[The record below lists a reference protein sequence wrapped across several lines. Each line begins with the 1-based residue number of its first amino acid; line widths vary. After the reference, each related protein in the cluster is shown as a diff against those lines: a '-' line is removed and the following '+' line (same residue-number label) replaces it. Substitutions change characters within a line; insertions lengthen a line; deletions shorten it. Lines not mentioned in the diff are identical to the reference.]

1 MGIAL
6 RELRRNPGRFGV
18 ATVTLTLIAM
28 LLIFLG
34 ALLDGLLRSI
44 TGGYLAQPGQL
55 VVLSSDANSVLS
67 GSVLPAETR
76 EEVVAT
82 LPEGA
87 EVGGFSTLTVG
98 ARLES
103 ADERD
108 LTGVTLYGVE
118 LAPSGVPL
126 DELSDGEV
134 WADHDLPF
142 TAGDVLLLGPAQV
155 EVTVA
160 GISDD
165 GASPSEG
172 GLWTSPLTWNEV
184 QAASRPGAALPE
196 GASQGLV
203 VSLPD
208 GDTLSGDDLAALAA
222 EVDDATGTT
231 ASLTTQEAA
240 NAIPGVAE
248 QQTTFAQIQIVTL
261 AIALLVVALFFA
273 LLTVERT
280 GLYGVLKAMGS
291 RTSRIFAG
299 VVLQAFVVTM
309 IAGAIGSALVLAAG
323 YFIPPGSV
331 PFALSPGLFLT
342 SAGSLALAAII
353 GSAFSLRRVLAIDPA
368 AAIGGDA

>member
-1 MGIAL
+1 MGLAL

-44 TGGYLAQPGQL
+44 TGGYLAQPGDV
-55 VVLSSDANSVLS
+55 VVLSADSGDVLS
-67 GSVLPAETR
+67 GSVVSADARSDVE
-76 EEVVAT
+76 AG

-87 EVGGFSTLTVG
+87 EVGAFNSLTVG

-108 LTGVTLYGVE
+108 LNATTLYGVE
-118 LAPSGVPL
+118 MAPEGVNL
-126 DELSDGEV
+126 DEVTDGSV
-134 WADHDLPF
+134 WADPDLGF
-142 TAGDVLLLGPAQV
+142 AAGDELLLGPAQV
-155 EVTVA
+155 AVTVA
-160 GISDD
+160 GVSAE

-172 GLWTSPLTWNEV
+172 GLWTTPATWAEV
-184 QAASRPGAALPE
+184 HAASRPGAALDE

-203 VSLPD
+203 VALGED
-208 GDTLSGDDLAALAA
+208 VAADDVEAAIAA
-222 EVDDATGTT
+222 IQEDENLKA
-231 ASLTTQEAA
+231 LTIEDAA

-248 QQTTFAQIQIVTL
+248 QRTTFAQIQIVTL

-291 RTSRIFAG
+291 RTSRIFSG

-309 IAGAIGSALVLAAG
+309 IAGAVGSALVLAAG
-323 YFIPPGSV
+323 YFIPTGSV

-342 SAGSLALAAII
+342 SAGALALAAII